1 MMQDRLFLALV
12 GSVLDV
18 RAAGFVNMTFRLAG
32 TLKDTVM
39 SAVGSLSIATLAR
52 QQGDAAALR
61 RTFEENQRVISLL
74 AHPVLFGMFATA
86 DQIVPLVL
94 GPAWLPLVPLM
105 QAMAL
110 AAVFQL
116 AVYQSEAVV
125 VAIGRPGAATGFFAL
140 SAAAVTGLV
149 PLLRPQAPFSA
160 LLIWIGVMVAAAP
173 LWIAIVARVT
183 GWSAATLVVPGWRG
197 LLCAAAMACGV
208 VALDAAVLGSLAD
221 LPRLLAKIASGAVL
235 YGVLTLIFNRATVL
249 RFVAALRDRGPA
261 PVPDGDAATI
271 THDPPVPASIDH
283 VR

>member
-1 MMQDRLFLALV
+1 MTATGIAHMVQDRLFLALV

-39 SAVGSLSIATLAR
+39 TAVNSLSMVTLAR
-52 QQGDAAALR
+52 QQADAAGLR
-61 RTFEENQRVISLL
+61 RTFEENQRFVSLL
-74 AHPVLFGMFATA
+74 AHPVFFGMLATA

-94 GPAWLPLVPLM
+94 GDAWLALVPLM

-116 AVYQSEAVV
+116 AIYQSEAVLA
-125 VAIGRPGAATGFFAL
+125 AIGRPGAATAFFAL

-149 PLLRPQAPFSA
+149 PLLHPQSSFTA

-173 LWIAIVARVT
+173 AWIAIVARVT
-183 GWSAATLVVPGWRG
+183 GWSIAAIFLPGSLG

-208 VALDAAVLGSLAD
+208 VAVDAAVLSELAD
-221 LPRLLAKIASGAVL
+221 LPRLLAKMVSGALL
-235 YGVLTLIFNRATVL
+235 YAALTLIFNRATVL
-249 RFVAALRDRGPA
+249 RFVAALQDRGPV
-261 PVPDGDAATI
+261 PIPDGGAAT
-271 THDPPVPASIDH
+271 P
-283 VR
+283 